1 MFLAMPVMDWCVSN
15 NCFTNYQKKRQILL
29 KCVDTDTSGAG
40 KGLLDFNVAIAWSQ
54 SEGGSPLCNP
64 NSTSTW
70 PVPGSPSKCWGNSTN
85 RFNVPVEVPPW
96 NTPSAQPSISAV
108 PSASPTKS
116 QVPSSSPSKSSM
128 PSDSPSVS
136 SAPSGM
142 PSLSASP
149 SESPSRSMMP
159 SSNPSR

>member
-1 MFLAMPVMDWCVSN
+1 MPVMECCVSN
-15 NCFTNYQKKRQILL
+15 NCFTNYRKKRQLLL
-29 KCVDTDTSGAG
+29 KCVDTDASGTGA
-40 KGLLDFNVAIAWSQ
+40 GLLDFDVAIAWDQ
-54 SEGGSPLCNP
+54 SEGGTPLCNP

-70 PVPGSPSKCWGNSTN
+70 PVPGAPSKCWKAET

-96 NTPSAQPSISAV
+96 NTPSAQPSISTV
-108 PSASPTKS
+108 PSASPTES

-142 PSLSASP
+142 PSLSTSP